1 MSEQERLELRCHA
14 RRDDKMSVEVDS
26 VSGTPVAYFRVKED
40 GGVTQT
46 CALKEADARALFN
59 WLGVWLHTPR

>member
-1 MSEQERLELRCHA
+1 MSEQEKLELRCHA
-14 RRDDKMSVEVDS
+14 RSDDQMSVEVDT
-26 VSGTPVAYFRVKED
+26 VMADPVVYFKVKEND
-40 GGVTQT
+40 GTLQT